1 MEVKAVAK
9 SVRVSADKA
18 RLVMNLIRGK
28 DVAEA
33 SAILSNLSNK
43 SSRIIE
49 KVLDSAKAN
58 AINNNKLNE
67 SKLYVS
73 KAYVDEGTI
82 IKRGMFD
89 SRGHVGRN
97 DHRTSHFTI
106 MVSERD

>member
-1 MEVKAVAK
+1 MEVKDVAK

-18 RLVMNLIRGK
+18 RLVMNLIRGIN
-28 DVAEA
+28 VADA
-33 SAILSNLSNK
+33 SAILSNLTNK
-43 SSRIIE
+43 SARIIE

-82 IKRGMFD
+82 I
-89 SRGHVGRN
+89 
-97 DHRTSHFTI
+97 
-106 MVSERD
+106 